1 MRPIHSDSHLLELI
15 RISTQSERNVDRAA
29 QKRFHAAVKRVFG
42 VASLQVCT
50 HCGCG
55 GLVIVYVSIVHAV
68 VKRVFGVA
76 SLQVCTHCGCG
87 GLVIVYVSISTCC
100 RRSSVASGCGV
111 WCGLVI
117 VCVSIAYMLRV

>member
-55 GLVIVYVSIVHAV
+55 GLVIVYVSI
-68 VKRVFGVA
+68 
-76 SLQVCTHCGCG
+76 
-87 GLVIVYVSISTCC
+87 STCC